1 MHRILL
7 IFMKCLDRATKTSL
21 ASLFFLLA
29 AASAHATIRYEIS
42 LAHPEQHLFHV
53 TVRIPVNPVSSDV
66 TVAMPAWTA
75 LYQVRDFAYRLRDL
89 HVIPPN
95 GGVTPGPTA
104 GGAPSPQPNAA
115 AGSLPTNGGASLLP
129 MNGGGLKCVPRKLD
143 KQTWRIG
150 AVSSCALTQQSQ
162 AAPMLTLQYAIEW
175 DDPGPF
181 SSQLDSDHAFLNFA
195 EVLLYLPDR
204 RAEDVAVRFDDV
216 PASWRAIAEL
226 PAPVF
231 FLMPNPSANTVP
243 NSFAA
248 ASYDALTDAP
258 VEISKFDELQFDND
272 GAHFRVAVDA
282 GNTVNGN
289 AAPWDKPAL
298 EESLRRITHYE
309 LRLMGGSPFKEYTF
323 LFHIGPYAHVG
334 GGGMEHSNSTAIAA
348 PTTQAAVEIAAHEF
362 FHAWNVKRIRPQTLE
377 PVDYTKEQFTRAL
390 WFAEGVTSAYASYT
404 LERTGIWSK
413 ERFYSDLADQISDLE
428 SRPARKWQSAEES
441 SLDAWFEKYGAYNAP
456 DRSVSY
462 YDKGQLLGVLLD
474 LAIRD
479 ATDNHKSLDDVL
491 RRMNVEYAQAGK
503 YYDDSAAI
511 RAVVEEVAGKSFEEF
526 FSRYV
531 SGTDDIPYD
540 KFFSIAGLQLNLQ
553 SVPSADLGFEESSP
567 FEHAPVVSAV
577 ESGGPAEAAGLHEG
591 DVVSS
596 VNGKSVASGGQGLLE
611 NAQGGSPL
619 RLRIDRDGEALE
631 VDYTVGTH
639 NEVRA
644 AISESHSADQ
654 RQRRIREGVLRSSTD

>member
-1 MHRILL
+1 VTHRFPRS
-7 IFMKCLDRATKTSL
+7 FMKFLCRATKASL
-21 ASLFFLLA
+21 AALFCLLA

-53 TVRIPVNPVSSDV
+53 TMQIPVNTASSDV

-89 HVIPPN
+89 RVVPPAT
-95 GGVTPGPTA
+95 GGVAPVPTG
-104 GGAPSPQPNAA
+104 GGAVSPLSND
-115 AGSLPTNGGASLLP
+115 GAS
-129 MNGGGLKCVPRKLD
+129 KCVPRKLD
-143 KQTWRIG
+143 KQTWRIS
-150 AVSSCALTQQSQ
+150 AASSCALAQQSQ
-162 AAPMLTLQYAIEW
+162 AAPTLTLQYAIEW

-204 RAEDVAVRFDDV
+204 RAEDATVQFTSV

-226 PAPVF
+226 PLAPASSGSGA
-231 FLMPNPSANTVP
+231 PT
-243 NSFAA
+243 SFAA
-248 ASYDALTDAP
+248 ASYDALVDAP

-282 GNTVNGN
+282 GNSASAGASGN
-289 AAPWDKPAL
+289 TSAASWNKSAL
-298 EESLRRITHYE
+298 DEALRRITHYE
-309 LRLMGGSPFKEYTF
+309 LRLMGGPPFKEYTF
-323 LFHIGPYAHVG
+323 LFHIGPYALVG

-348 PTTQAAVEIAAHEF
+348 PSTEAAIEIAAHEF

-377 PVDYTKEQFTRAL
+377 PVDYTKEQYTRAL

-404 LERTGIWSK
+404 LERTGLWSK
-413 ERFYSDLADQISDLE
+413 DRFYSDLADQISDLE

-456 DRSVSY
+456 DRSISY

-474 LAIRD
+474 LEIRD
-479 ATDNHKSLDDVL
+479 ATGNRKSLDDVL

-503 YYDDSAAI
+503 YYDDSAGI
-511 RAVVEEVAGKSFEEF
+511 RAVIEEVAGKSFEEF
-526 FSRYV
+526 FRRYV
-531 SGTDDIPYD
+531 AGTDDIPYD
-540 KFFSIAGLQLNLQ
+540 KFFSIAGLELNLQ
-553 SVPSADLGFEESSP
+553 SVPSADLGFEESAP

-577 ESGGPAEAAGLHEG
+577 ESGGPAEAAGLREG

-596 VNGKSVASGGQGLLE
+596 VNGKSVASGGQGILE
-611 NAQGGSPL
+611 SAQAGSPL
-619 RLRIDRDGEALE
+619 RLRVDRDGEALE

-644 AISESHSADQ
+644 AISESHNADQ
-654 RQRRIREGVLRSSTD
+654 RQRRIREGLLHGTTD

>member
-1 MHRILL
+1 MRFLG
-7 IFMKCLDRATKTSL
+7 RATKTSL
-21 ASLFFLLA
+21 VALFCLLA
-29 AASAHATIRYEIS
+29 VASAHATIRYEIS

-53 TVRIPVNPVSSDV
+53 TMTIPVQPNSSDV

-75 LYQVRDFAYRLRDL
+75 LYQVRDFGYRLRDL
-89 HVIPPN
+89 RVVQPPT
-95 GGVTPGPTA
+95 GVV
-104 GGAPSPQPNAA
+104 APMSATRGVFQ
-115 AGSLPTNGGASLLP
+115 
-129 MNGGGLKCVPRKLD
+129 CVPWKLD
-143 KQTWRIG
+143 KQTWRISG
-150 AVSSCALTQQSQ
+150 ASSCALTQPQQ
-162 AAPMLTLQYAIEW
+162 AARALTLQYAIEW

-181 SSQLDSDHAFLNFA
+181 SSQLNSDHAFLNFA

-204 RAEDVAVRFDDV
+204 RAEDVTVQFTDV

-226 PAPVF
+226 PPTSAARSA
-231 FLMPNPSANTVP
+231 PSASG
-243 NSFAA
+243 SFAA

-258 VEISKFDELQFDND
+258 VEVSKFDELQFDND

-282 GNTVNGN
+282 GDTATGN
-289 AAPWDKPAL
+289 AASWDKSAL

-309 LRLMGGSPFKEYTF
+309 LRLMGGPPFNEYTF
-323 LFHIGPYAHVG
+323 LFHIGPYALVG

-348 PTTQAAVEIAAHEF
+348 PSTQAAVEIAAHEF

-404 LERTGIWSK
+404 LVRTGLWSK
-413 ERFYSDLADQISDLE
+413 DRFYSDLADQISDLE
-428 SRPARKWQSAEES
+428 SRPARTWQSAEES
-441 SLDAWFEKYGAYNAP
+441 SLDAWFEKYGGYNAP

-491 RRMNVEYAQAGK
+491 RRMNVEYAQAGQ
-503 YYDDSAAI
+503 YYDDSAGI

-526 FSRYV
+526 FSRYIA
-531 SGTDDIPYD
+531 GTDDIPYD
-540 KFFSIAGLQLNLQ
+540 KFFAIAGLQLNLQ
-553 SVPSADLGFEESSP
+553 SVPSADLGFEESAP

-577 ESGGPAEAAGLHEG
+577 ESGGPAEAAGLREG

-596 VNGKSVASGGQGLLE
+596 VNGKSVGSGGQGILE
-611 NAQGGSPL
+611 TAQAGSPL

-631 VDYTVGTH
+631 VDYAVGTH
-639 NEVRA
+639 NEIRA
-644 AISESHSADQ
+644 GIAENHSADQ
-654 RQRRIREGVLRSSTD
+654 RQRRIREGLLHGTTD